1 MMTTRRATIVALG
14 IALAG
19 CSGSL
24 LPPPPPPPD
33 LYRLSPA
40 EDTPSPGPPVTA
52 QILVGAI
59 SAPGALD
66 TVRIALS
73 ASPTRLEYFAS
84 AEWTDRAPVI
94 FQNLLLDTL
103 TRSGRFTR
111 VAHRSLALHADYL
124 VVGALR
130 HFEADYRAGATPQ
143 IMVTVDLQLVRMS
156 DGNIVAERRFTAVAP
171 ASQNTVPAVVDA
183 FDVASHHVLGDVPSW
198 LAESIPGRAL
208 KRR

>member
-1 MMTTRRATIVALG
+1 MITTRRTAIVTLSF
-14 IALAG
+14 ALAG

-24 LPPPPPPPD
+24 LPPPPPPPN

-40 EDTPSPGPPVTA
+40 ENTPSSGPQVTA
-52 QILVGAI
+52 QMLVGAI

-73 ASPTRLEYFAS
+73 KSPTRLEYFAD

-103 TRSGRFTR
+103 THSGRFAR
-111 VAHRSLALHADYL
+111 VARRSLALHADYL
-124 VVGALR
+124 VIGALR
-130 HFEADYRAGATPQ
+130 HFEADYRADAAPQ
-143 IMVTVDLQLVRMS
+143 ITVTVDLQLVHTS
-156 DGNIVAERRFTAVAP
+156 DGHIVADRRFTAVAP

-183 FDVASHHVLGDVPSW
+183 FDAASHRALSDVPSW
-198 LAESIPGRAL
+198 LAESIPRPAM
-208 KRR
+208 KRP